1 MQKQILEIDTGTG
14 PSVRMVELAETLV
27 KPKRSDNVWLFLF
40 IFFLIHKDKKFMTRR
55 FSAMVLYPSS
65 AAWSID
71 TIDPSKKIHE
81 LLYKDKAKCQKL
93 KAKHYRIYKII

>member
-1 MQKQILEIDTGTG
+1 
-14 PSVRMVELAETLV
+14 
-27 KPKRSDNVWLFLF
+27 
-40 IFFLIHKDKKFMTRR
+40 MTRR

-93 KAKHYRIYKII
+93 KAKHYRIYKKYLGETYSWFELEYVCQKWK